1 MEVKFNKKPEGATLI
16 EGFPGFGLVGT
27 IVTEHLMENLE
38 CEKIGE
44 LVYDDLPA
52 TVAIHKGKMVHP
64 MSIYYN
70 EKYNVVILHAILD
83 IKGKEWEIADAV
95 KQITEELK
103 IKEIISIEGVA
114 GQGKENNIY
123 CYNNK
128 KFENQDAKP
137 IKESVIMGVTAALLI
152 RGLPVSCLFAETNSE
167 MPDSTA
173 AAKILE
179 HLDTYI
185 GFNLETKPLYEQ
197 AEVFENKL
205 KNIKQ
210 QTKNTESEA
219 EKKQMSYLG

>member
-1 MEVKFNKKPEGATLI
+1 MEVKLTKKPEGATLI

-27 IVTEHLMENLE
+27 IVTEHLMENLK

-52 TVAIHKGKMVHP
+52 TVAIHKGELIHP

-83 IKGKEWEIADAV
+83 IKGKEWDVADAV
-95 KQITEELK
+95 KEIVEELK
-103 IKEIISIEGVA
+103 VKEVISLEGVSS
-114 GQGKENNIY
+114 QGNEDVFCFNSKE
-123 CYNNK
+123 
-128 KFENQDAKP
+128 FEKQGAKP
-137 IKESVIMGVTAALLI
+137 IEESVIMGVTAALLI
-152 RGLPVSCLFAETNSE
+152 RGLPVKCLFAETHSA
-167 MPDSTA
+167 MPDSGA
-173 AAKILE
+173 AAKIIE
-179 HLDTYI
+179 HLDKYV

-205 KNIKQ
+205 KDIMQ
-210 QTKNTESEA
+210 QTKKTESEA